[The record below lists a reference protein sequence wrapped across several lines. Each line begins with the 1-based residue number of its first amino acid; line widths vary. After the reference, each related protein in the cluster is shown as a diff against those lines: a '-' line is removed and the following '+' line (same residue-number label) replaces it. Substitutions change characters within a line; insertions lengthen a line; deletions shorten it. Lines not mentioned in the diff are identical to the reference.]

1 MSEEKYEKF
10 KLAFENEVKN
20 TISAEQREPRISIDM
35 ELNFEDIDEKTMR
48 ILKQFE
54 PFGPQNM
61 TPVFA
66 TKNVFDT
73 GYGKP
78 MGLENEHLK
87 LFVKQNNSEGYA
99 AIGFGLGQKYD
110 LISNRKPI
118 EIAYSLS
125 ENEWNGKT
133 TLQLNL
139 KDLR

>member
-1 MSEEKYEKF
+1 
-10 KLAFENEVKN
+10 
-20 TISAEQREPRISIDM
+20 M

-66 TKNVFDT
+66 KKNVFDT